1 MMTRIGGSILLV
13 AEVTGNLALFYL
25 SALLLGIGAPLSLVL
40 AAAVYLPK
48 HGRLTENYVP

>member
-25 SALLLGIGAPLSLVL
+25 SALLLGIGAPLSLVPPQL
-40 AAAVYLPK
+40 STSRSTAV
-48 HGRLTENYVP
+48 